1 MQGVVVVGI
10 TTLFGAACMVIVA
23 FVDIFL
29 FIHSVF
35 FFIISISLSIY
46 FNNLMNEKFLLYCDS
61 NFNKKERKKFF
72 EIFLETEN
80 LIMLETINRT
90 FAL

>member
-1 MQGVVVVGI
+1 
-10 TTLFGAACMVIVA
+10 
-23 FVDIFL
+23 
-29 FIHSVF
+29 
-35 FFIISISLSIY
+35 
-46 FNNLMNEKFLLYCDS
+46 MNEKFLLYFDS